1 MKPFCNSKKLL
12 LPKNHN
18 LMFRALILYFLL
30 FFILSCQNLQPR
42 RPINKKKQV
51 FLKESA
57 KRNKNI
63 VAIEQS
69 LFRQVIEIEEK
80 LFFENAPT
88 GFWYAYQKKT
98 NSNKSYPNKGDRVT
112 FKYRIEDLS
121 GNLIYDEEE
130 LGNVSFLIDKEDLIP
145 ALREGLKYLRE
156 GEIGVFLFPSYLCY
170 GFQGDGEKIGINQ
183 PLRFTIELLKL
194 DKI

>member
-1 MKPFCNSKKLL
+1 
-12 LPKNHN
+12 
-18 LMFRALILYFLL
+18 MFRTPILYFLL

-42 RPINKKKQV
+42 RPLNKKKQV

-80 LFFENAPT
+80 LFFDNAPT